1 MSYGESGNSY
11 YDGEWIKNIRHGSGT
26 RQYPS
31 GNVYKGMWFN
41 NVRHG
46 KCVVTKAI
54 YLQVTL

>member
-1 MSYGESGNSY
+1 MPHCGTQGFISYTADGSSY
-11 YDGEWIKNIRHGSGT
+11 YDGEWVQNVRHGHGT

-46 KCVVTKAI
+46 
-54 YLQVTL
+54 